1 MHRDRQP
8 SFFVAK
14 PVSVTPEKQKIWRS
28 TCTVG
33 AKQEIRYEV
42 TTAAGEHFEKE
53 IKRKAYWSHGSGN
66 YPDCS

>member
-1 MHRDRQP
+1 MKARTMHRDRQP

-42 TTAAGEHFEKE
+42 TTAAGEVNMKNNIYLVPTFF
-53 IKRKAYWSHGSGN
+53 RAQ
-66 YPDCS
+66 

>member
-1 MHRDRQP
+1 MKARTMHRDRQP

-33 AKQEIRYEV
+33 GKARNQIRSDY
-42 TTAAGEHFEKE
+42 
-53 IKRKAYWSHGSGN
+53 SGR
-66 YPDCS
+66 